1 MKVFL
6 ILEEFVGLFVS
17 ILDLLKLAFYTRKT
31 INKFRSFGFPF
42 FIKYIPANLYE
53 TANILQLR
61 ARNYT
66 K

>member
-31 INKFRSFGFPF
+31 INKFRSFW
-42 FIKYIPANLYE
+42 IPVFHKIYSC
-53 TANILQLR
+53 
-61 ARNYT
+61 
-66 K
+66 